1 MASRSWVD
9 MTPPTTPLL
18 TTDKDN
24 NTLMYIQGDGRVGIG
39 TTTPANPLVVKDG
52 TNVDMEFLSETNG
65 VGIQSYNRTSSAYG
79 YIRFNSATS
88 GGETA
93 RMDTSGNLL
102 VGTTNTGANHASNG
116 AYITSSGQ
124 LMGRTTGIVSYLN
137 RRGSDGQ
144 ILQFMKD
151 GTSVGSIGA
160 YVSRL
165 YVGNDDTFLTFEG
178 AADRFI
184 LPLTRAQGETMLL
197 TLVHRVLASKTSI
210 YLAAHT

>member
-1 MASRSWVD
+1 
-9 MTPPTTPLL
+9 
-18 TTDKDN
+18 
-24 NTLMYIQGDGRVGIG
+24 
-39 TTTPANPLVVKDG
+39 
-52 TNVDMEFLSETNG
+52 
-65 VGIQSYNRTSSAYG
+65 
-79 YIRFNSATS
+79 
-88 GGETA
+88 
-93 RMDTSGNLL
+93 MDTSGNLL

-124 LMGRTTGIVSYLN
+124 LIGRTTGIVSYLN

-178 AADRFI
+178 AADKIYPATNTGAGRDNAIDLGTSGARFKD
-184 LPLTRAQGETMLL
+184 L
-197 TLVHRVLASKTSI
+197 
-210 YLAAHT
+210 YLSGGAYPRRTAAWE